1 MKDWNVV
8 VTAYREGGRHALR
21 ALRRLGRAE
30 TGGHYNVFVAKAL
43 DPLGLLEELE
53 ERAGAEPA
61 LIDTISRIAPAQTC
75 FDYTDQADFERK
87 TLEAVLP
94 WLGRLA
100 GRTFHV
106 RLHRRGSALT
116 ETQAEEA
123 RLGRMVLAEL
133 EKRGQQGR
141 IAFDE
146 ADLVLTIDAVGPR
159 AGLGLWS
166 REDLHAHR
174 FLRPD

>member
-8 VTAYREGGRHALR
+8 VTAHREGGRQALR

-30 TGGHYNVFVAKAL
+30 SSGHYNVFLAKAP
-43 DPLGLLEELE
+43 DPFRLLGELE
-53 ERAGAEPA
+53 DRAGAEPA
-61 LIDTISRIAPAQTC
+61 LVDTISRIAPAQTC
-75 FDYTDQADFERK
+75 FDYSEQSDFERK
-87 TLEAVLP
+87 TLEAVEP
-94 WLGRLA
+94 WLERLA

-106 RLHRRGSALT
+106 RVHRRGSALT

-123 RLGRMVLAEL
+123 RLGRMVLDEL
-133 EKRGQQGR
+133 ERRGARGR
-141 IAFDE
+141 ISFED
-146 ADLVLTIDAVGPR
+146 ADLVLSIDAVGRR

-166 REDLHAHR
+166 RQDLKAHR